1 MIRFNRAIRHGL
13 GITILSLSSL
23 LVSSA
28 QAAGSVDMQVTSII
42 KQAMEGYNLAMEAN
56 DPAGWTKYFSDNV
69 TRHSPLSDESGK
81 AQFSEY
87 YAAEFKAFKAQYVVK
102 NMVIGG
108 HNAVVIFTWDAV
120 HKKTGDNIKVDM
132 VAVYSLDSSGRF
144 SSVDYYYDTAKVS
157 KVLAD
162 MAGKGP

>member
-69 TRHSPLSDESGK
+69 TLTVLCQMNPARPNFPNTMRQNSRPSKRSMLLK
-81 AQFSEY
+81 
-87 YAAEFKAFKAQYVVK
+87 
-102 NMVIGG
+102 I
-108 HNAVVIFTWDAV
+108 W
-120 HKKTGDNIKVDM
+120 
-132 VAVYSLDSSGRF
+132 
-144 SSVDYYYDTAKVS
+144 SSVDT
-157 KVLAD
+157 
-162 MAGKGP
+162 MPW